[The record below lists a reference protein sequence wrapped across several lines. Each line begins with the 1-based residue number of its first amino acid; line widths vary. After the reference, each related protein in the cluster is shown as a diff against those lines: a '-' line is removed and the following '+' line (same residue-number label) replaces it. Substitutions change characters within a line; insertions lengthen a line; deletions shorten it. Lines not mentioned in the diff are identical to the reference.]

1 MAALMM
7 VILVRSAIVNAKRI
21 VIKIGS
27 SSLTG
32 KAGEQLD
39 PSTVDLLV
47 DSVADLTKSGKEVL
61 IVSSGAIATGLAP
74 LGLTKRPSDL
84 ATQQA
89 AAAVGQ
95 GLLIHR
101 YTESFARYQ
110 ITASQVL
117 LTIDDV
123 IRRSHYHNA
132 QRTLLKLISLNVVPV
147 INENDSVGTQ
157 EIRFGDNDR
166 IAALVSHLVS
176 ADLLILI
183 TDVDALYDRNPQLP
197 DAQKISDVSDLHAIS
212 DAAISGV
219 GASGI
224 GSGGMLTKVE
234 AARIATGAGIG
245 TVLTSLKNLAS
256 ALSGNDVGTYFQP
269 AANKKSSRMLW
280 LQHAAKPHG
289 RVIVDAGAMVALRDR
304 GVSLLPA
311 GVTGVEGEFSS
322 GDTVEILGPHREV
335 IARGLIA
342 FDSNELPRMLGR
354 STKELAKE
362 YGPEFERELIHR
374 DDLVLM

>member
-1 MAALMM
+1 MM

-47 DSVADLTKSGKEVL
+47 DSVAHLTKSGKEVL

-289 RVIVDAGAMVALRDR
+289 RVIVDAGAMAALRDR

-322 GDTVEILGPHREV
+322 GDTVEILGPNREV

>member
-1 MAALMM
+1 MNRE
-7 VILVRSAIVNAKRI
+7 VVTSAKRV

-32 KAGEQLD
+32 KAGSALD
-39 PSTVDLLV
+39 
-47 DSVADLTKSGKEVL
+47 DSSVEKIVNVVADLRSRGAEVL
-61 IVSSGAIATGLAP
+61 VVSSGAIAAGLAP
-74 LGLTKRPSDL
+74 LGLTTRPKDL

-89 AAAVGQ
+89 AASVGQ
-95 GLLIHR
+95 GLLIAR
-101 YTESFARYQ
+101 YTDHLARHK

-117 LTIDDV
+117 LTTEDIV
-123 IRRSHYHNA
+123 RRSHYQNA
-132 QRTLLKLISLNVVPV
+132 HQTLSKLLSLGVVPI

-269 AANKKSSRMLW
+269 AASKKSSRMLW

-289 RVIVDAGAMVALRDR
+289 RVIVDAGAMAALRDR

>member
-1 MAALMM
+1 MAALIM

-47 DSVADLTKSGKEVL
+47 DSVAHLTKSGKEVL

-256 ALSGNDVGTYFQP
+256 AFSGNDVGTYFQP

-289 RVIVDAGAMVALRDR
+289 RVIVDAGAMAALRDR

>member
-7 VILVRSAIVNAKRI
+7 GILVRSAIVNAKRI

-47 DSVADLTKSGKEVL
+47 DSVAHLTKSGKEVL

>member
-47 DSVADLTKSGKEVL
+47 DSVAQLTKSGKEVL

>member
-289 RVIVDAGAMVALRDR
+289 RVIVDAGAMAALRDR

>member
-245 TVLTSLKNLAS
+245 TV
-256 ALSGNDVGTYFQP
+256 
-269 AANKKSSRMLW
+269 
-280 LQHAAKPHG
+280 
-289 RVIVDAGAMVALRDR
+289 
-304 GVSLLPA
+304 
-311 GVTGVEGEFSS
+311 
-322 GDTVEILGPHREV
+322 
-335 IARGLIA
+335 
-342 FDSNELPRMLGR
+342 
-354 STKELAKE
+354 
-362 YGPEFERELIHR
+362 
-374 DDLVLM
+374 